1 MTQQTTK
8 KQKRVERHYTEDDAK
23 RVYMFF
29 GSMDMT
35 AQTIEAVKDTPFY
48 SQKLKSLINTLNREI
63 DSYFKLAM
71 QIDPNFAFSGDW
83 NAMKTLPKQFLQ
95 TIYDTPIDKLNELAA
110 VLMAYREGEVQVVDR
125 PIEDNSDVKS
135 DVID

>member
-1 MTQQTTK
+1 MTQQTNK
-8 KQKRVERHYTEDDAK
+8 RQKRVQKHYSESDYK
-23 RVYMFF
+23 MVLMFF

-48 SQKLKSLINTLNREI
+48 SQKVKSLINTLNREI

-110 VLMAYREGEVQVVDR
+110 VLMAYREGDVQVVDR
-125 PIEDNSDVKS
+125 PIEDNTDNLS

>member
-1 MTQQTTK
+1 MTQQTNK
-8 KQKRVERHYTEDDAK
+8 RQKRVQKHYSESDYK
-23 RVYMFF
+23 MVLMFF

-48 SQKLKSLINTLNREI
+48 SQKVKSLINTLNREI

-95 TIYDTPIDKLNELAA
+95 TIYDTPIDSLNELAA
-110 VLMAYREGEVQVVDR
+110 VLMAYRAGDVQVVDR
-125 PIEDNSDVKS
+125 PIEDNTDVKS

>member
-1 MTQQTTK
+1 MTQQTNK
-8 KQKRVERHYTEDDAK
+8 RQKRVQKHYSESDYK
-23 RVYMFF
+23 MVLMFF

-48 SQKLKSLINTLNREI
+48 SQKVKSLINTLNLEI

-95 TIYDTPIDKLNELAA
+95 TIYDTPIDSLNELAA
-110 VLMAYREGEVQVVDR
+110 VLMAYREGGIKVVDEQ
-125 PIEDNSDVKS
+125 PDNTDVKS

>member
-1 MTQQTTK
+1 MTQQTAK
-8 KQKRVERHYTEDDAK
+8 KQKRVEKHYSESDYK
-23 RVYMFF
+23 VVLMFF
-29 GSMDMT
+29 GSMDML
-35 AQTIEAVKDTPFY
+35 AQTIEAVKGTPFY
-48 SQKLKSLINTLNREI
+48 SQKVKAIINNLNREI

-95 TIYDTPIDKLNELAA
+95 TIYDTPIDSLNELAA
-110 VLMAYREGEVQVVDR
+110 VLMAYRAGDVQVVDR
-125 PIEDNSDVKS
+125 PIEDNTDVKS

>member
-1 MTQQTTK
+1 MTQQTAK
-8 KQKRVERHYTEDDAK
+8 KQKRVERHYSEQDYK
-23 RVYMFF
+23 RVLMFF

-35 AQTIEAVKDTPFY
+35 AQTIEAVKGTPFY
-48 SQKLKSLINTLNREI
+48 SQKVKSLINTLNREI

-95 TIYDTPIDKLNELAA
+95 TIYDTPIDSLNELAA
-110 VLMAYREGEVQVVDR
+110 VLMAYRAGDVQVVDR